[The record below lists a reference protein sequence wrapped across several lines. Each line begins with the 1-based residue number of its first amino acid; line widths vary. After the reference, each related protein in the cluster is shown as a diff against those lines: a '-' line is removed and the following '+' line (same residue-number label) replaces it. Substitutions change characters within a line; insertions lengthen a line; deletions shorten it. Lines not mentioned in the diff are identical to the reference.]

1 VQDGPSS
8 DTFPLESGVVQI
20 SFLEQVSRFDIH
32 RRLKF
37 SRGVVVSHL
46 GKRQVAGGTFYS
58 SPRSAVLG
66 GVLPVSARA
75 VRRSRYRAMDFLPG
89 VRLERPTP
97 DENPTAAH
105 GSARTCFWAK
115 GALGWPAQ
123 LVWPGVWPDPMN
135 PFKGMVWGF
144 QAGRWI
150 SLVNIPLDSLEI
162 ASPNSGVGAKQGSN
176 LGHPWLK
183 RGVQDRHWPFISCG
197 LP

>member
-1 VQDGPSS
+1 MGLRGHAFGLREHWDG
-8 DTFPLESGVVQI
+8 L
-20 SFLEQVSRFDIH
+20 H
-32 RRLKF
+32 
-37 SRGVVVSHL
+37 
-46 GKRQVAGGTFYS
+46 
-58 SPRSAVLG
+58 
-66 GVLPVSARA
+66 
-75 VRRSRYRAMDFLPG
+75 
-89 VRLERPTP
+89 
-97 DENPTAAH
+97 
-105 GSARTCFWAK
+105 
-115 GALGWPAQ
+115 Q